1 MADDKGLVE
10 QYIGV
15 FTDITNQKTAEEE
28 LKKMAHSDPLTGIAN
43 RYSYNIGQ
51 LVLRQVCRD
60 LKTLEQFGFNKF
72 SLAVNVSPLQFLQD
86 DCGIISDENVPAR
99 FLELA
104 VTESTVMLDAKKSVQ
119 RLTELKSIRF
129 KLSIDD
135 FGTGYLSLSYL
146 RRFPIDH
153 LKIDRSFI
161 QSIDQFAELIDFL
174 YLDLTEEYE

>member
-1 MADDKGLVE
+1 
-10 QYIGV
+10 
-15 FTDITNQKTAEEE
+15 
-28 LKKMAHSDPLTGIAN
+28 MAHSDPLTGVAN

-86 DCGIISDENVPAR
+86 DFIESVRGIISDENVPAR
-99 FLELA
+99 LLELE
-104 VTESTVMLDAKKSVQ
+104 VTESTVMLDMKKSVQ
-119 RLTELKSIRF
+119 RLTELKSIGF

-135 FGTGYLSLSYL
+135 FGTGYSSLSYL